1 MERRSVREASLGTTW
16 GGPRDGI
23 RGTSQHR
30 PLPPEPQ
37 PSDQS
42 EFLPPHGGSVLFHP
56 NVLPPVL
63 ARQRH
68 PS

>member
-23 RGTSQHR
+23 RARHSIDPYRPNHSPATS
-30 PLPPEPQ
+30 L
-37 PSDQS
+37 S
-42 EFLPPHGGSVLFHP
+42 FCPPHGGSVLFHP